1 MRSSPTR
8 TACWLAS
15 RLARPRSSRP
25 AARCATTRSSR
36 RRTRTASPW
45 SLPACGTSGI
55 KDPSLSTFGTIFL
68 NHEGDVCAWLEM
80 LCSIHGSYRL
90 STFANGATP
99 MGRFITARI
108 LASVALLVAF
118 CVPVAA
124 QDMRQGAAMP
134 SANRSVFAEHGMVV
148 AQEKTAAQIGADILK
163 RGGNAV
169 DAAVATGFAM
179 AVTYPRAGN
188 IGGGGF
194 MVIHSAERHEDVAID
209 YRETAP
215 AATTPDIFIGSD
227 GKPDNTRSRDAALG
241 IGVPGTPAGLTLAL
255 EKYGS
260 GKFTLVELIQPA
272 IDLARHGVFITDDSA
287 DTLPGWQPRLA
298 RWPSSV
304 KIFSRPDGTSLR
316 EGDRLVQSDL
326 AATLEAIAAQGP
338 RGFYEGS
345 VAEKLAKAIQ
355 DAGGI
360 MTTDDLKAYQAIIRT
375 PVHGTYRGYDIVSMP
390 LPSSG
395 GVGLV
400 ETLNILEGFPLGD
413 MKQGSPAALHLL
425 IEAMKRAYADRAHYL
440 GDPAFVSAPVATL
453 ITKDYAAKQRASI
466 DMDHATPWID
476 AVATAQPRE
485 GSNTTHFSV
494 VDSFGNAVSNTYT
507 LNFSYGVGLVA
518 EGTGVLLNNELD
530 DFTAAPG
537 ASNAY
542 GLVGFEANLPGP
554 GKRPLSSMS
563 PTIVLKDGKPV
574 LVTGSPGGSRIIS
587 TVLQVIVDVLDYRMD
602 VESAVAAPRL
612 HHQWLPDEV
621 SIEPG
626 FPDDVLAALREK
638 GHRVVE
644 SAGYSS
650 ANSILVTPTGLL
662 GAPDPRTRGAEAAGN

>member
-1 MRSSPTR
+1 MRMTPFRITWRGS
-8 TACWLAS
+8 LA
-15 RLARPRSSRP
+15 A
-25 AARCATTRSSR
+25 
-36 RRTRTASPW
+36 
-45 SLPACGTSGI
+45 G
-55 KDPSLSTFGTIFL
+55 
-68 NHEGDVCAWLEM
+68 
-80 LCSIHGSYRL
+80 
-90 STFANGATP
+90 
-99 MGRFITARI
+99 
-108 LASVALLVAF
+108 LLVLSLGGLA
-118 CVPVAA
+118 AA
-124 QDMRQGAAMP
+124 QDMRRGLAPLAADTIH
-134 SANRSVFAEHGMVV
+134 SVVAEHGMVV
-148 AQEKTAAQIGADILK
+148 AQEKTAARIGTDILR

-179 AVTYPRAGN
+179 AATYPRAGN

-194 MVIHSAERHEDVAID
+194 MVIHSADRHEDVAID

-215 AATTPDIFIGSD
+215 AATTPTIFLGTD
-227 GKPDNTRSRDAALG
+227 GKPDNAKSRDSALG
-241 IGVPGTPAGLTLAL
+241 IGIPGTPAGLALAL
-255 EKYGS
+255 DKYGS
-260 GKFTLVELIQPA
+260 GKFTLAELLQPA
-272 IDLARHGVFITDDSA
+272 IDLARNGVVLTDDSA
-287 DTLPGWQPRLA
+287 DTLPEWHRRLA
-298 RWPSSV
+298 RWPSSA

-316 EGDRLVQSDL
+316 EGDTLVQADL
-326 AATLEAIAAQGP
+326 AITLEAIAVQGP
-338 RGFYEGS
+338 RGFYEGP
-345 VAEKLAKAIQ
+345 VAEKLAKAIR

-360 MTTDDLKAYQAIIRT
+360 MTTDDLKAYQPVIRT

-400 ETLNILEGFPLGD
+400 ETLNILEGFPLAD
-413 MKQGSPAALHLL
+413 MKQGSAASLHVL

-440 GDPAFVSAPVATL
+440 GDPAFISAPVATL
-453 ITKDYAAKQRASI
+453 ITKDYAAKQRAGI
-466 DMDHATPWID
+466 DLDRATPWID
-476 AVATAQPRE
+476 AISSAPPRE

-542 GLVGFEANLPGP
+542 GLVGFDANLPGP

-587 TVLQVIVDVLDYRMD
+587 TVLQVIVNVLDYHMD
-602 VESAVAAPRL
+602 IATAVAAPRL

-621 SIEPG
+621 RVERG
-626 FPDDVLAALREK
+626 FAKETLDALQAK
-638 GHRVVE
+638 GHHIVE
-644 SAGYSS
+644 PMGQTS
-650 ANSILVTPTGLL
+650 ANSIAVTPTGLL
-662 GAPDPRTRGAEAAGN
+662 GAPDPRTRGAEAAGE